1 MKVSVIGTGN
11 MGRAFAARL
20 VQAGHSVGVVGREA
34 AKVAAVASATG
45 AVAVAGAAATEA
57 EVIVLAVPYGNAV
70 EALKALGDGIKGRV
84 VIDISNPLTPDYMG
98 LTIGHTT
105 SAAEEIAKAL
115 PGIALVKGFNTVF
128 AEVLASGR
136 KTEGGRDVPAF
147 LASDD
152 VEAKA
157 VASRLA
163 QSIGFAAVDAGG
175 LKNARYLEALA
186 GFNIYLGYGAGL
198 GTAVTPIWLPLAA
211 WPSGFKFLKQSKGP
225 SS

>member
-70 EALKALGDGIKGRV
+70 EALKALGDGIEGRV

-152 VEAKA
+152 AEAKA

-211 WPSGFKFLKQSKGP
+211 
-225 SS
+225 

>member
-34 AKVAAVASATG
+34 AKAAAVASATG

-70 EALKALGDGIKGRV
+70 EALKALGNGIEGRV

-152 VEAKA
+152 AEAKA

-211 WPSGFKFLKQSKGP
+211 
-225 SS
+225 

>member
-115 PGIALVKGFNTVF
+115 PGIALVKGFNSVF

-152 VEAKA
+152 AEAKA

-211 WPSGFKFLKQSKGP
+211 
-225 SS
+225 

>member
-157 VASRLA
+157 VASRLTP
-163 QSIGFAAVDAGG
+163 SIGFAAVDAGG

-211 WPSGFKFLKQSKGP
+211 
-225 SS
+225 

>member
-152 VEAKA
+152 AEAKA

-186 GFNIYLGYGAGL
+186 GFNIYLGYGVGL

-211 WPSGFKFLKQSKGP
+211 
-225 SS
+225 

>member
-152 VEAKA
+152 AEAKA

-211 WPSGFKFLKQSKGP
+211 
-225 SS
+225 

>member
-211 WPSGFKFLKQSKGP
+211 
-225 SS
+225 

>member
-57 EVIVLAVPYGNAV
+57 DVIVLAVPYGNAV

-211 WPSGFKFLKQSKGP
+211 
-225 SS
+225 